1 MEGGAEGDLLHP
13 AKDMAMNA
21 VRTIVASAASNFT
34 IATHTTLSESEE
46 ISLAA
51 TRPTNIVTTEKLPNI
66 MTPQILVT
74 STIKNLATT
83 TINTV
88 ISSSS
93 STSLL
98 KPTNWPTTNS
108 HLNPTPA
115 VTHPSVFPS
124 TLLTDAIMND
134 DIKGVGVE
142 DPGGSSNQ
150 LSAEQNASLESM
162 QQHFNLNSP
171 GNIQN
176 LINVS

>member
-1 MEGGAEGDLLHP
+1 MEDEAAGDLLHP
-13 AKDMAMNA
+13 AKDLALNA
-21 VRTIVASAASNFT
+21 VQTIVASAASNFT

-51 TRPTNIVTTEKLPNI
+51 TSPSHIVTSEKLPHI
-66 MTPQILVT
+66 MSPQMLVT

-88 ISSSS
+88 MSSS

-98 KPTNWPTTNS
+98 KPTNWPATHS
-108 HLNPTPA
+108 HLSPTPA

-124 TLLTDAIMND
+124 TLLTDTIMGEG
-134 DIKGVGVE
+134 IKGVE
-142 DPGGSSNQ
+142 AEGSTGTSNQ

-162 QQHFNLNSP
+162 QKHFNLNSP

-176 LINVS
+176 LIHVS